1 MRPLR
6 FFSMMVAAAV
16 ALSATAGSAMTQSS
30 SSRQATPE
38 KKAEAKRLT
47 RPTKLDRAV
56 RLDGL
61 FEALKRAPNAEIAQL
76 VEEKIEATMLQS
88 GSDTADLLIGR
99 ARGTIETKDYDLSL
113 SLLDALIEL
122 EPEFTEAFAQ
132 RATVYYLKKDIAR
145 SLADL
150 RVVLAREP
158 RHYGSL
164 AGLGVILQDIGEDK
178 RALDAFRRAL
188 TMHPN
193 LKAIPELVKKL
204 EVKVEGREI

>member
-1 MRPLR
+1 
-6 FFSMMVAAAV
+6 MMVAAAV
-16 ALSATAGSAMTQSS
+16 ALSATTGSALAQSS
-30 SSRQATPE
+30 SPRQAAPE
-38 KKAEAKRLT
+38 KKAEAKRPL
-47 RPTKLDRAV
+47 RPARLDRTK

-61 FEALKRAPNAEIAQL
+61 FEALKRAPNAEIAHI
-76 VEEKIEATMLQS
+76 VEEKIEAALLQS
-88 GSDTADLLIGR
+88 GSATADLLIGR
-99 ARGTIETKDYDLSL
+99 ARSVIEAKDYDLSL

-132 RATVYYLKKDIAR
+132 RATVHYLKKDIAR

-150 RVVLAREP
+150 RIVLAREP

-164 AGLGVILQDIGEDK
+164 AGLGVILQDIGENK

-188 TMHPN
+188 AIHPN
-193 LKAIPELVKKL
+193 LKAIPELKKKL